1 MRRLMSGAY
10 DGSIDNEIM
19 KYDHVYSLLHRF
31 VP

>member
-1 MRRLMSGAY
+1 MSGAY